1 MTADINGLSCKAVIT
16 PACQCSEVREVE
28 EKAAVVKKQLYN
40 NKNKHRPNL
49 NMAKNLSCDASEIH

>member
-16 PACQCSEVREVE
+16 PACQCSEAREVE

-40 NKNKHRPNL
+40 NKNTYTQSKSQYGKESF
-49 NMAKNLSCDASEIH
+49 M